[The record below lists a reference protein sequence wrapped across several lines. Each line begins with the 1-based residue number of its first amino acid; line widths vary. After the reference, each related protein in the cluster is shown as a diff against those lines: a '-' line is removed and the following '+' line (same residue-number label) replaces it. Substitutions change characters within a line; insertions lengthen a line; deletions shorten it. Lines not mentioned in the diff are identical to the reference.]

1 MRSLW
6 LQGVRPEQGAA
17 KCCTPGTPITQRP
30 QDKEDRAWFQ
40 GQHQGD
46 SLAVEAE
53 AVTPCCSG
61 LVQAPASMALESEA
75 EELLFGFLICLG
87 IQFKADSGPQRCAGY
102 GQPVGPGGRPSAL
115 PGFGRGPPDTIMR
128 MDKQRLCGHW
138 PHLLD
143 VNNTVMVFITS
154 SASPID
160 TREAFKVSCSIPA
173 APEELPTRLFWLY
186 SLFAGPTA
194 IEGLGL
200 PLKELL
206 LGARFLPVDITEII
220 NPKPCNIANRKFPLA
235 PLTPE
240 ILASTEFLTLSPTLH
255 PDRPQPRM
263 DLLIRRCAS
272 YNMLLCRAPA
282 SKGPVR
288 LSAERQSS
296 ALQSPEAER
305 RPEPQTSDASKLL
318 SPLGASPNSG
328 GEVSRS
334 GDFSGTSGKGKSLRT
349 ETEATWPGASWELQF
364 SCLGLLY
371 PQAKRSGP
379 VARVATDAGRQAGAW
394 FSTRSVRP
402 ETLLS
407 HLHSNREQ
415 RPLGVGA

>member
-235 PLTPE
+235 PLTP
-240 ILASTEFLTLSPTLH
+240 
-255 PDRPQPRM
+255 
-263 DLLIRRCAS
+263 
-272 YNMLLCRAPA
+272 
-282 SKGPVR
+282 GPVR